1 LGDVLW
7 LTFLSSVAIL
17 LGPVLF
23 LIYINNLDEGFRNF
37 VLKFVDDTKVFGK
50 VMDDKDFC
58 KRIV

>member
-1 LGDVLW
+1 M
-7 LTFLSSVAIL
+7 
-17 LGPVLF
+17 LF

>member
-1 LGDVLW
+1 MGDVLW